1 MYLGD
6 LFSGGVHL
14 KLLLYSNGVNQPS
27 FLLAKNHPKVK
38 EERGLQN
45 LIKNEKKKRKR
56 KRRKPYLVSDIV
68 LDCYTTI

>member
-1 MYLGD
+1 LYPGD

-45 LIKNEKKKRKR
+45 LIKNKKKK
-56 KRRKPYLVSDIV
+56 
-68 LDCYTTI
+68 